1 MAKATSDY
9 NRKRNFESTSEPR
22 ETGRRSRAKAGALRF
37 VVQKHDARHLHYD
50 FRLELEGT
58 LKSWAVP
65 KGPSLDPS
73 QKRLAVHVEDH
84 PLAYASFEGSIAE
97 GNYGAGDVIVWDHG
111 IWQPDGDPVAAYEAG
126 KLKFSL
132 VGEKL
137 SGAWTLV
144 RTRLKGSGDKQQ
156 WLLIKEQDDV
166 ARPADEYD
174 IVSELPASVISGE
187 LVGGMAKPAA
197 NQASKAKPRGKTP
210 AKAAKATTKAK
221 VGNPPRSVMPDTLSP
236 QLATLVEAPPAGDWI
251 YEIKYDGYRIMA
263 RIEAGE
269 VTLFS
274 RNGHD
279 WTARMAPQAKALAKL
294 GLGDSWLDGEAVVL
308 DEQGM
313 PDFQA
318 LQNAFDEARSGDI
331 LYFLFDAPW
340 LDGVDQRELPV
351 EQRRA
356 ALLDR
361 LPKRRGPLRFSEA
374 FEVDHQSVLGS
385 ACALGLEGV
394 IGKRAGS
401 PYRSSRSA
409 DWIKLKCRQRQEFVV
424 VGFTKPQGS
433 RSGFGALLL
442 AVNEDKG
449 LRYAG
454 RVGTGFNEA
463 LLGSLHKRMK
473 ALARDDSPLHKQPSA
488 AQRRGVQWIEP
499 QLVVEVAFAG
509 WTGEGLVRHGAFVG
523 ERSDKPAEQ
532 IVEEQAAPARAVEEH
547 AARDKPSAKASGR
560 KGREQIGEVS
570 VSHPERVIDEQ
581 SGTTK
586 AQLARF
592 YAEIAEWLLPEVRNR
607 PVSLLRAPSG
617 VGGEQ
622 FFQKHAERLDIP
634 NIRHLDAALDP
645 GHDRLMTI
653 DSVPALVGAMQMG
666 TLELHTWNAAY
677 ASIEK
682 PDRLI
687 LDLDPDPALPWRA
700 VLEATRLSLA
710 VLDELGLEAFL
721 KTSGGSGMHLVVPLA
736 RHIDWDTLKAFGK
749 AFSQFM
755 ASELP
760 DRFSAR
766 MGPKNRVGKVYVDYL
781 RNGRGASTVAAYSV
795 RARPGLPVSV
805 PIGRE
810 ELAQLRDSKQWHIGN
825 LQQRLAALSDDP
837 WAGYANRQRI
847 SQAMWKKLG
856 AEAP

>member
-111 IWQPDGDPVAAYEAG
+111 IWQPEGDPVAAYEAG

-210 AKAAKATTKAK
+210 AKAAKAATKAK
-221 VGNPPRSVMPDTLSP
+221 AGKTARSVMPDTLSP

-263 RIEAGE
+263 RIEARE

-279 WTARMAPQAKALAKL
+279 WTARMVPQAKALAKL

-509 WTGEGLVRHGAFVG
+509 WTGEGLVRQGAFVG

-532 IVEEQAAPARAVEEH
+532 IVEEQAAPAQAVEEH

-570 VSHPERVIDEQ
+570 VSHPERVVDEQ

-653 DSVPALVGAMQMG
+653 DSVPALVGAVQMG

-766 MGPKNRVGKVYVDYL
+766 MGPKNRIGKVYVDYL

>member
-1 MAKATSDY
+1 MAKATSAY
-9 NRKRNFESTSEPR
+9 NRKRNFDSTSEPR
-22 ETGRRSRAKAGALRF
+22 EPARRRRAKAGALTF

-111 IWQPDGDPVAAYEAG
+111 IWQPEGDPVAGYESG
-126 KLKFSL
+126 KLKFTL
-132 VGEKL
+132 IGEKL

-187 LVGGMAKPAA
+187 LVGGMEKPAA
-197 NQASKAKPRGKTP
+197 NQARKSQSRSKAPAKPSRK
-210 AKAAKATTKAK
+210 KAAKAA
-221 VGNPPRSVMPDTLSP
+221 MPDSLSP
-236 QLATLVEAPPAGDWI
+236 QLATLVESPPAGDWL

-263 RIEAGE
+263 RVQGGE

-279 WTARMAPQAKALAKL
+279 WTARMAPQAKALEKL
-294 GLGDSWLDGEAVVL
+294 KLGDSWLDGEAVVL

-318 LQNAFDEARSGDI
+318 LQNAFDDARSGDI

-351 EQRRA
+351 EQRRD
-356 ALLDR
+356 ALQKK
-361 LPKRRGPLRFSEA
+361 LPKRKGPLRFSEA

-442 AVNEDKG
+442 AVNEAKG

-463 LLGSLHKRMK
+463 LLANLHKRMK

-509 WTGEGLVRHGAFVG
+509 WTGEGLVRQGAFVG

-532 IVEEQAAPARAVEEH
+532 IIEEQPASAKAVEEG
-547 AARDKPSAKASGR
+547 ASTEKTTSKAKAR

-592 YAEIAEWLLPEVRNR
+592 YAEIADWLLPDVRNR
-607 PVSLLRAPSG
+607 PVSLLRAPGG

-622 FFQKHAERLDIP
+622 FFQKHAERLAIP
-634 NIRHLDAALDP
+634 NIHHLDADLDP
-645 GHDRLMTI
+645 GHDRLMAI
-653 DSVPALVGAMQMG
+653 DSAPALIGAVQMG
-666 TLELHTWNAAY
+666 TIELHTWNAAY
-677 ASIEK
+677 ASIER

-700 VLEATRLSLA
+700 VLEATRLSLS
-710 VLDELGLEAFL
+710 VLDELGLETFV
-721 KTSGGSGMHLVVPLA
+721 KTSGGAGMHLVVPLA
-736 RHIDWDTLKAFGK
+736 RHVDWDTLKAFGK
-749 AFSQFM
+749 AISQFM

-766 MGPKNRVGKVYVDYL
+766 MGPKNRIGKVYLDYL

-805 PIGRE
+805 PIRRE
-810 ELAQLRDSKQWHIGN
+810 ELGQLRDSKQWHIGN
-825 LQQRLAALSDDP
+825 LQQRLAKLDEDP

-847 SQAMWKKLG
+847 SKAMWRKLG

>member
-50 FRLELEGT
+50 FRLELLGT

-65 KGPSLDPS
+65 KGPSLDPT

-97 GNYGAGDVIVWDHG
+97 GNYGAGDVIVWDQG
-111 IWQPDGDPVAAYEAG
+111 IWQPEGDPVAAYEAG

-144 RTRLKGSGDKQQ
+144 RTRLKGSGDKPQ

-166 ARPADEYD
+166 ARPANEYD

-197 NQASKAKPRGKTP
+197 TQAGKTKTRSKAP
-210 AKAAKATTKAK
+210 AKAVKTKAK
-221 VGNPPRSVMPDTLSP
+221 ASKSAQSTMPDALSP

-263 RIEAGE
+263 RIKDGE

-279 WTARMAPQAKALAKL
+279 WTARLAPQAKALDKL

-308 DEQGM
+308 DEHGM

-340 LDGVDQRELPV
+340 LDGVDQRELPI
-351 EQRRA
+351 EQRRQ
-356 ALLDR
+356 ALQGK
-361 LPKRRGPLRFSEA
+361 LPKRKGPLRFSEA
-374 FEVDHQSVLGS
+374 FEADHQSVLGS
-385 ACALGLEGV
+385 ACSLGLEGV

-424 VGFTKPQGS
+424 VGFSKPQGS

-442 AVNEDKG
+442 AVNEANG

-473 ALARDDSPLHKQPSA
+473 ALGRDASPLHKQPSA

-509 WTGEGLVRHGAFVG
+509 WTGEGLVRQGAFVG

-532 IVEEQAAPARAVEEH
+532 IVKERPAPAKAVEKG
-547 AARDKPSAKASGR
+547 ASAKKTASKGSAR

-570 VSHPERVIDEQ
+570 VSHPERVIDDQ

-592 YAEIAEWLLPEVRNR
+592 YAEIADWLIPEVRNR
-607 PVSLLRAPSG
+607 PVSLLRAPGG

-634 NIRHLDAALDP
+634 NIRHLDAELDP

-653 DSVPALVGAMQMG
+653 DSVPALVGAVQMG
-666 TLELHTWNAAY
+666 TIELHTWNAAY
-677 ASIEK
+677 ASIER

-700 VLEATRLSLA
+700 VLEATRLSLS
-710 VLDELGLEAFL
+710 VLDELGLQTFV
-721 KTSGGSGMHLVVPLA
+721 KTSGGAGMHLVVPLA
-736 RHIDWDTLKAFGK
+736 RHVDWDTLKAFGK
-749 AFSQFM
+749 AISQFM
-755 ASELP
+755 ANELP

-766 MGPKNRVGKVYVDYL
+766 MGPKNRIGKVYLDYL

-805 PIGRE
+805 PISRE
-810 ELAQLRDSKQWHIGN
+810 ELGQLRDSKQWHIGN
-825 LQQRLAALSDDP
+825 LQRRLEKLEDDP

-847 SQAMWKKLG
+847 TAAMWKKLG
-856 AEAP
+856 ADSL

>member
-1 MAKATSDY
+1 MAKVTSDY
-9 NRKRNFESTSEPR
+9 NRKRNFDSTSEPR
-22 ETGRRSRAKAGALRF
+22 ESGRRSRAKGGALSF
-37 VVQKHDARHLHYD
+37 LVQKHDARHLHYD
-50 FRLELEGT
+50 FRLELQGT

-65 KGPSLDPS
+65 KGPSLDPK

-111 IWQPDGDPVAAYEAG
+111 IWQPEGDPVAAYEAG
-126 KLKFSL
+126 KLKFTL

-174 IVSELPASVISGE
+174 IVSELPASVISGG

-197 NQASKAKPRGKTP
+197 NQAGKTKTRSKAP
-210 AKAAKATTKAK
+210 AKAVETKTKAGK
-221 VGNPPRSVMPDTLSP
+221 SAQSTMPDTLSP
-236 QLATLVEAPPAGDWI
+236 QLATLVESPPAGDWL

-263 RIEAGE
+263 RVKDGE

-279 WTARMAPQAKALAKL
+279 WTARLAPQAKALAKL

-318 LQNAFDEARSGDI
+318 LQNAFDDARSGDI

-351 EQRRA
+351 EQRRQ
-356 ALLDR
+356 ALQQK
-361 LPKRRGPLRFSEA
+361 LPKRKGPLRFSEA

-424 VGFTKPQGS
+424 VGFSKPQGS

-442 AVNEDKG
+442 AVNEAKG

-473 ALARDDSPLHKQPSA
+473 ALARDDAPLHKQPSA

-509 WTGEGLVRHGAFVG
+509 WTGEGLVRQGAFVG
-523 ERSDKPAEQ
+523 ERTDKPAEQ
-532 IVEEQAAPARAVEEH
+532 IVEERPAPAKAVEEGATGRQ
-547 AARDKPSAKASGR
+547 AAGKGGTR

-592 YAEIAEWLLPEVRNR
+592 YAEIADWLLPEVRNR
-607 PVSLLRAPSG
+607 PVSLLRAPGG

-634 NIRHLDAALDP
+634 NIRHLDAELDP

-653 DSVPALVGAMQMG
+653 DSVPALVGAVQMG
-666 TLELHTWNAAY
+666 TIELHTWNAAY
-677 ASIEK
+677 ASIER

-700 VLEATRLSLA
+700 VLEATRLSLS
-710 VLDELGLEAFL
+710 VLDELGLETFV
-721 KTSGGSGMHLVVPLA
+721 KTSGGAGMHLVVPLA
-736 RHIDWDTLKAFGK
+736 RHVDWDTLKAFGK
-749 AFSQFM
+749 AISQFM

-766 MGPKNRVGKVYVDYL
+766 MGPKNRIGKVYLDYL

-805 PIGRE
+805 PISRE
-810 ELAQLRDSKQWHIGN
+810 ELGQLRDSKQWHIGN
-825 LQQRLAALSDDP
+825 LQQRLDKLEDDP

-847 SQAMWKKLG
+847 TAAMWKKLG
-856 AEAP
+856 ADSL